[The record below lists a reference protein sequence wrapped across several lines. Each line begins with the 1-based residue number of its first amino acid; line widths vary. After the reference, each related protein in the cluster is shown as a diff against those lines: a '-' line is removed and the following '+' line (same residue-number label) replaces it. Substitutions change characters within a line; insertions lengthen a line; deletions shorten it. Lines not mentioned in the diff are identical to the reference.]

1 MQLSVFLNVFPIP
14 PAAIGYILVRNEKKQ
29 LLLKLAET
37 LVSSFNASRKQSGKN
52 CTQLNLTKH
61 TCLLVVTSSLTPQRA
76 VSTVCV
82 FRTPPHGVACH
93 ILTNVPTSS
102 LFSLSAELHYFSP
115 ILCVFCFR
123 FFINMSSDRLHFICR
138 AKNVTG
144 LSLIEHE

>member
-61 TCLLVVTSSLTPQRA
+61 TYLLVVTSSLTPQRA

-93 ILTNVPTSS
+93 ILTNVPTCS
-102 LFSLSAELHYFSP
+102 LFGSNGFLSAASVLNST
-115 ILCVFCFR
+115 ILVPSFV
-123 FFINMSSDRLHFICR
+123 SSASD
-138 AKNVTG
+138 
-144 LSLIEHE
+144 SS